1 MEKYMKKVII
11 FVITFLVVGLI
22 IFTSIFILRSTQKEE
37 QIVEDE
43 HSKLYIPGVSVE
55 DVILYFNEVA
65 FGAEIINAGDP
76 YKIQKWREPIYYFLD
91 GDLTEEDA
99 ATLLK
104 FNNWLNTI
112 EGFPG
117 IYETKDVTKTNLN
130 IYFCDKEMML
140 AIMGKEFNGMDG
152 AVNYWYTDDIIDRA
166 TICYRTEIDQY
177 VRNSV
182 IIEEIYNGLGL
193 IQDTS
198 LRKDSIIYS
207 EFSMPQELTK
217 IDELLLRLLYSK
229 ELKPGMGAK
238 ECEEV
243 IRQLY
248 Y

>member
-1 MEKYMKKVII
+1 MKKVII

-117 IYETKDVTKTNLN
+117 IYETKDLEKANLK
-130 IYFCDKEMML
+130 IYFCTQNTML
-140 AIMGKEFNGMDG
+140 SIMGDNFNESDG
-152 AVNYWYTDDIIDRA
+152 AVTFWYENDIIYDA
-166 TICYRTEIDQY
+166 VICYRTDLNQY
-177 VRNSV
+177 LRNSV

-193 IQDTS
+193 INDTT
-198 LRKDSIIYS
+198 LRTDSIIYS
-207 EFSMPQELTK
+207 EFSQPQELTE
-217 IDELLLRLLYSK
+217 IDEILLKILYSK
-229 ELKPGMGAK
+229 DLKNGMNAD
-238 ECEEV
+238 ECKQV
-243 IRQLY
+243 IRKIY

>member
-1 MEKYMKKVII
+1 MKKVII

-65 FGAEIINAGDP
+65 FGAEIINSGNP
-76 YKIQKWREPIYYFLD
+76 YILQKWNEPIYYFLD
-91 GDLTEEDA
+91 GDFTEDDS

-117 IYETKDVTKTNLN
+117 IYETKDVEKTNLN

-140 AIMGKEFNGMDG
+140 AIMGNEFEG
-152 AVNYWYTDDIIDRA
+152 T
-166 TICYRTEIDQY
+166 
-177 VRNSV
+177 
-182 IIEEIYNGLGL
+182 
-193 IQDTS
+193 
-198 LRKDSIIYS
+198 RKQS
-207 EFSMPQELTK
+207 F
-217 IDELLLRLLYSK
+217 
-229 ELKPGMGAK
+229 
-238 ECEEV
+238 
-243 IRQLY
+243 
-248 Y
+248 